1 MRRLQ
6 AFKFELRPN
15 GEQRRQMRRFAGSS
29 RFVFNR
35 ALALQKSR
43 YEAGE
48 KKLSYAALCKEL
60 AVWKQA
66 SETNWLTQAPSQS
79 LQQALKDLERAYVNF
94 FAKRAAFPRFK
105 KKGRHDV
112 FRFPQ
117 GVKLDQGNSRIF
129 LPKLDW
135 MSYRNSRKVLGVIKN
150 VTVSASGGKW
160 FVSIQTEREVETPR
174 HPASGVVGVDMGV
187 ANLATLSTGETIA
200 PANALEK
207 HQRQLARAQR
217 AMSRKKKFS
226 RNWTKAK
233 ARVQKIHTRIGN
245 TRRDHLHKLTNAL
258 SKNHAAVVIED
269 LQVRNMSKS
278 ASGTVEQPGRNVR
291 AKAGLN
297 RSILDQGW
305 HEFRRQLAYKQAWR
319 GGMVVAVPPQNTSRT
334 CPACGHVAAENRRS
348 QSRFECVACAHTA
361 HADVNAARN
370 ILAAGHAVMAC
381 GGDVSPHPRQGAVE
395 AAPMKQEP
403 TEATGAGS
411 IPAPAR

>member
-1 MRRLQ
+1 MQRLQ

-15 GEQRRQMRRFAGSS
+15 GEQQRQMRRFAGSC

-35 ALALQKSR
+35 ALALQEAR

-48 KKLSYAALCKEL
+48 KKLGYAGLCKEL
-60 AVWKQA
+60 VAWKKTPDT
-66 SETNWLTQAPSQS
+66 EWLAQAPSQS
-79 LQQALKDLERAYVNF
+79 LQQALKDLERAYTNF
-94 FAKRAAFPRFK
+94 FEGRAAFPTFK
-105 KKGRHDV
+105 KRGRNDA

-117 GVKLDQGNSRIF
+117 GAKLDEGNSRIF
-129 LPKLDW
+129 LPKLGW
-135 MSYRNSRKVLGVIKN
+135 IRYRNSRKVMGVIKN

-174 HPASGVVGVDMGV
+174 HPASGIVGIDVGV
-187 ANLATLSTGETIA
+187 ANFATLSTGEIID
-200 PANALEK
+200 PVSALRK
-207 HQRQLARAQR
+207 RQRQLARAQR
-217 AMSRKKKFS
+217 AMSRKQKFS
-226 RNWTKAK
+226 RNWIKAK

-245 TRRDHLHKLTNAL
+245 TRRDYLHKLTTGL

-269 LQVRNMSKS
+269 LQVRNMTQS
-278 ASGTVEQPGRNVR
+278 ASGMAEQPGRNVR

-305 HEFRRQLAYKQAWR
+305 GEFRRQIAYKQAWR

-334 CPACGHVAAENRRS
+334 CSACGHVASDNRRS

-381 GGDVSPHPRQGAVE
+381 GGEVRPRPCSGADE
-395 AAPMKQEP
+395 ASPMKQEP

-411 IPAPAR
+411 MPAPAR